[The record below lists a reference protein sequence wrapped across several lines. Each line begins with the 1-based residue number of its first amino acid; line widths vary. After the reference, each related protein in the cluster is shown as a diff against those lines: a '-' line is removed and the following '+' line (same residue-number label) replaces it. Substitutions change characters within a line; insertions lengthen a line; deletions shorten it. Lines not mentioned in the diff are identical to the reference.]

1 MSIPAR
7 TSEQRADALHAALAA
22 RTERARLRAALKAR
36 TINGVDVIEGAA
48 DNRLWAA
55 LKVTWLLECLPGVG
69 EVRVARMLDALQIAP
84 SRRIQGL
91 GARQH
96 AALVEV
102 LRREGR

>member
-1 MSIPAR
+1 MTIPAR

-22 RTERARLRAALKAR
+22 RTERARLRVALKER
-36 TINGVDVIEGAA
+36 TISGVDVIEGAA

-55 LKVTWLLECLPGVG
+55 LKVTWLLESLPGVG
-69 EVRVARMLDALQIAP
+69 EMRAERMLDALQIAR

-91 GARQH
+91 GSRQRV
-96 AALVEV
+96 ALVDA

>member
-7 TSEQRADALHAALAA
+7 TTEQRAAALHDALAA
-22 RTERARLRAALKAR
+22 RAERARLRAALKGR
-36 TINGVDVIEGAA
+36 TITGVDIIEGAA
-48 DNRLWAA
+48 ENRLWAG

-69 EVRVARMLDALQIAP
+69 EVRAERMLDALQIAP

-91 GARQH
+91 GSRQRV
-96 AALVEV
+96 ALVEA